1 MLVKSE
7 YKSFTNMPH
16 LPMKR
21 DPFPEILPY
30 RMISGKFLSLQNA
43 MSATIEFTIKGR
55 TDN

>member
-1 MLVKSE
+1 ML
-7 YKSFTNMPH
+7 H

-21 DPFPEILPY
+21 DSFSKTLPY
-30 RMISGKFLSLQNA
+30 SMISAKFLSLDNA